1 MDNKGETVHCG
12 GMKSVNNHSHSRH
25 NIDSGG
31 IDTCECCCDMSVL
44 IKYLENSWTI
54 KKNVN
59 FHHDK
64 NEKEKEYILK
74 KTSGRSVKIKIVRLK
89 ENLKKNEANN
99 NKVNN
104 DKVNNDK
111 VNNDECE
118 EELSNIKRDKKRT
131 LLSDICLR
139 NFIYNALENE
149 WKLKKRDNKY
159 FCSKR
164 HKGDKRVYEAGY
176 LKEFLLD
183 NLTL

>member
-1 MDNKGETVHCG
+1 MNHIDNKSETVHCG
-12 GMKSVNNHSHSRH
+12 GTKSRYITDDGDNNKMTNR
-25 NIDSGG
+25 
-31 IDTCECCCDMSVL
+31 CEYCDLSVL

-59 FHHDK
+59 FHDDK

-74 KTSGRSVKIKIVRLK
+74 KTSGRNVKIKIVRLK
-89 ENLKKNEANN
+89 EDLKKDEENN
-99 NKVNN
+99 HEY
-104 DKVNNDK
+104 
-111 VNNDECE
+111 ECE
-118 EELSNIKRDKKRT
+118 EEEVSKVSTKKRDKKQT
-131 LLSDICLR
+131 LLLSDICLR
-139 NFIYNALENE
+139 RFIYNALENE